1 MKSSTIA
8 TIQCSILHRFPGG
21 AVMLDARPGLVLRCD
36 WLVALLWH
44 AQPSYWLVT
53 GPAHRE
59 GCVVNTNNLGCYIDA
74 TLQILILGHIWI
86 PHPLVTIR
94 P

>member
-1 MKSSTIA
+1 MTIA

-44 AQPSYWLVT
+44 AQPSYWLVA

-59 GCVVNTNNLGCYIDA
+59 GCVVNTNNLGYKMQHYRLSC
-74 TLQILILGHIWI
+74 
-86 PHPLVTIR
+86 LVTFRI
-94 P
+94 